1 MFSFS
6 GDLQNDPSLKNVKMV
21 LQVEKK
27 FFYCYF
33 ALNLSVF
40 FSPCCI
46 LINNSSFAYYSIAS
60 WKSVRSHDFFPSGVK
75 LFLLLPQNSKFH
87 SSWLII
93 TVKCTEVTFRNDF
106 PQIKLLIHW
115 SS

>member
-1 MFSFS
+1 M
-6 GDLQNDPSLKNVKMV
+6 
-21 LQVEKK
+21 EKK

-60 WKSVRSHDFFPSGVK
+60 WKSVLSHDFFPSGVK